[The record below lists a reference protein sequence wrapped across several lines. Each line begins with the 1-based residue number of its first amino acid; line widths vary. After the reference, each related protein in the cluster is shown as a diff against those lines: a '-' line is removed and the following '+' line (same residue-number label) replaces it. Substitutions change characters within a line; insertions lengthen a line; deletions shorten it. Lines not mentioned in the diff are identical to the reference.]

1 MFVRI
6 ILFVIL
12 SVFQIHAQVNN
23 PNRIPW
29 EFNTDLSKKSIDL
42 SEVTVVVKK
51 GAFPVLKNPAF
62 INKTQAQSVFFLN
75 EPVLVV
81 DLHGEA
87 RAYPF
92 NMLTVHEIANDRIGN
107 TPLLVTYCPL
117 CNSGM
122 VFNRTVKVGDETV
135 VLDFQV
141 SGMLRNSDMIMFDE
155 QTESWWQQ
163 LTGEAIAGN
172 FTGFS
177 LDIVPSMV
185 LSVEDFFA
193 RFPEGKILSQN
204 TGIRSRYGYNPYVGY
219 DKTDGVPYTGFI
231 NPQKLNNRLPYME
244 RVVNLSVNGKHKIY
258 TFTSLSYRKAYNDE
272 FLGQKVVIFFK
283 KGTVSVLD
291 QVKISESKDVG
302 TAVIFNPEVNGKLLT
317 FREKN
322 GFFYDK
328 ETKSKWDISGICL
341 EGKHKGEQLQIVPH
355 GQHLAFAWLSFYPD
369 SEIY

>member
-1 MFVRI
+1 MKQAL
-6 ILFVIL
+6 LFFLFISCGL
-12 SVFQIHAQVNN
+12 AAQVVN

-29 EFNTDLSKKSIDL
+29 EFKTDLSKKSIDL

-51 GAFPVLKNPAF
+51 GAFPVLKNPDF
-62 INKTQAQSVFFLN
+62 IDKAQAETVFFPK

-81 DLHGEA
+81 HHNSEA

-92 NMLTVHEIANDRIGN
+92 NMLTVHEIANDRIGD
-107 TPLLVTYCPL
+107 TPLLITYCPL

-122 VFNRTVKVGDETV
+122 VFNRRVKVGDESV

-141 SGMLRNSDMIMFDE
+141 SGMLRNSDMIMYDE

-177 LDIVPSMV
+177 LEIFPSMV
-185 LSVEDFFA
+185 LSVEDFFS
-193 RFPEGKILSQN
+193 RFPNGKILSQN

-219 DKTDGVPYTGFI
+219 DKADGSPYPGFI
-231 NPQKLNNRLPYME
+231 NPQKLSNRLPNME

-258 TFTSLSYRKAYNDE
+258 SFSSLAFRNVYHDE
-272 FLGQKVVIFFK
+272 FQGKKVVVFYK

-291 QVKISESKDVG
+291 KGKISESKDVG
-302 TAVIFNPEVNGKLLT
+302 TAVIFSPIVEGKFLKFT
-317 FREKN
+317 EKK

-328 ETKSKWDISGICL
+328 ETKSKWDISGRCL
-341 EGKHKGEQLQIVPH
+341 EGKYAGSQLEVVPH
-355 GQHLAFAWLSFYPD
+355 GHHLAFAWLSFHPN
-369 SEIY
+369 SEIF

>member
-1 MFVRI
+1 MMRY
-6 ILFVIL
+6 LFVL
-12 SVFQIHAQVNN
+12 FLFVLQVQAQVKN

-42 SEVTVVVKK
+42 SEVTVVVGK
-51 GAFPVLKNPAF
+51 GVFPVLKNPKF
-62 INKTQAQSVFFLN
+62 IDKEKAQTVFFSK
-75 EPVLVV
+75 EPALVV
-81 DLHGEA
+81 YLQGEA

-92 NMLTVHEIANDRIGN
+92 NMLTVHEIANDQIGN

-122 VFNRTVKVGDETV
+122 VFNRSVKVGDETV

-141 SGMLRNSDMIMFDE
+141 SGMLRNSDMIMYDE

-163 LTGEAIAGN
+163 LTGESIAGN

-177 LDIVPSMV
+177 LEIVPSMV
-185 LSVEDFFA
+185 LSVEDFFN
-193 RFPEGKILSQN
+193 RFPNGKILSQN

-219 DKTDGVPYTGFI
+219 DNTDGVPYTGFI
-231 NPQKLNNRLPYME
+231 NPQKLDNRLPYME
-244 RVVNLSVNGKHKIY
+244 RVVNLSVNGKHKVY
-258 TFTSLSYRKAYNDE
+258 TFSSLAVRKAYNDE
-272 FLGQKVVIFFK
+272 FEGQNVVVFFK
-283 KGTVSVLD
+283 KGTVSVLN
-291 QVKISESKDVG
+291 QAKISESKDVG
-302 TAVIFNPEVNGKLLT
+302 TAVIFKPEVDGKTLT

-322 GFFYDK
+322 GYFYDK
-328 ETKSKWDISGICL
+328 ETKSKWEISGRCL
-341 EGKHKGEQLQIVPH
+341 EGEYQGQQLQLVPH

>member
-1 MFVRI
+1 MKF
-6 ILFVIL
+6 LFFSLFIVL
-12 SVFQIHAQVNN
+12 QLQAQVNN

-42 SEVTVVVKK
+42 SEVTVVVNK
-51 GAFPVLKNPAF
+51 GAFPVLKNPEF
-62 INKTQAQSVFFLN
+62 IGKEKAENVFFSK
-75 EPVLVV
+75 EPALVV
-81 DLHGEA
+81 HLHGEA

-92 NMLTVHEIANDRIGN
+92 NMLTVHEIVNDQISD

-122 VFNRTVKVGDETV
+122 VFNRIVKIGDESV
-135 VLDFQV
+135 KLDFQV
-141 SGMLRNSDMIMFDE
+141 SGMLRNSDMIMYDE

-163 LTGEAIAGN
+163 LTGESIVGN

-177 LDIVPSMV
+177 LEIIPSMV
-185 LSVEDFFA
+185 LSVEDFFK
-193 RFPEGKILSQN
+193 RFPEGKILSKN

-219 DKTDGVPYTGFI
+219 DKMDNSPYVGFI
-231 NPQKLNNRLPYME
+231 NPQKLNNRLPHME
-244 RVVNLSVNGKHKIY
+244 RVVNFSVNGKHKIY
-258 TFTSLSYRKAYNDE
+258 TFTSLAFSKAYHDE
-272 FLGQKVVIFFK
+272 FEGHKVVVFYK

-291 QVKISESKDVG
+291 QAKISESKDVG
-302 TAVIFNPEVNGKLLT
+302 TAVIFKPEVNGEWLT

-322 GFFYDK
+322 GYFYDK
-328 ETKSKWDISGICL
+328 ETKSKWDISGLCL
-341 EGKHKGEQLQIVPH
+341 EGKHKGEQLQIAPH